1 MRSASSTLQLLFGEG
16 EKRPQKSVYE
26 YTALDEKG
34 HELKGFVDAMG
45 IAAARLKLREEGVYP
60 IEINQA
66 ADKKDTALTGVLGIN
81 FWQRVSTK
89 DVSIFTRQLST
100 LLGAGIPL
108 VPSLSVLIAQT
119 KNQLLKQTL
128 AQIREQVNEG
138 KSLTQGMLN
147 FPRIFPPFYVNMIR
161 AGESSGTINL
171 VLERLADFSEN
182 QQALMS
188 KIRSALAYP
197 IIMLFIGSAVI
208 FLLMTFVV
216 PKITGIFTDMHQ
228 TLPLI
233 TIVLIAISNFLKSF
247 WWLIWIL
254 LAAAIAAF
262 KYMTTGTEA
271 GKRLWDTAKLKIP
284 VWGQVNRKI
293 AIARFCRTLATLLQ
307 SGVPLLS
314 SMEIVRNVVNN
325 ILIGEAISKASKD
338 VEEGKGLSGPLTQS
352 GIFPPLVTEMVA
364 VGEQSGTLEKML
376 NRVATAYETE
386 SQSDI
391 MVMTSLLEPLMILVM
406 GLLVGFIVVSILLPI
421 FEMNQLVR

>member
-1 MRSASSTLQLLFGEG
+1 MG
-16 EKRPQKSVYE
+16 VYE

-34 HELKGFVDAMG
+34 RERKGFVDA
-45 IAAARLKLREEGVYP
+45 ISVAAATQKLREDGVYP
-60 IEINQA
+60 TEINQA
-66 ADKKDTALTGVLGIN
+66 ADKKDNALSGIMSMN
-81 FWQRVSTK
+81 IWQRVSTK
-89 DVSIFTRQLST
+89 DVSVFTRQLST

-119 KNQLLKQTL
+119 KNPLLKQTL

-138 KSLTQGMLN
+138 KSLTEGLLN

-182 QQALMS
+182 QQAMIS
-188 KIRSALAYP
+188 KIRAALAYP
-197 IIMLFIGSAVI
+197 IIMLFIGSGVI

-233 TIVLIAISNFLKSF
+233 TIILIGVSSFLKSF
-247 WWLIWIL
+247 WWLIVIL

-262 KYMTTGTEA
+262 KYVTTATDG
-271 GKRLWDTAKLKIP
+271 GRRLWDTAKLKTP
-284 VWGQVNRKI
+284 VWGQVNLKI

-325 ILIGEAISKASKD
+325 ILISEAISKASKD
-338 VEEGKGLSGPLTQS
+338 VEEGKGLSGPLTES
-352 GIFPPLVTEMVA
+352 GLFPPLVTEMVA
-364 VGEQSGTLEKML
+364 VGEQTGTLEKML

-386 SQSDI
+386 AQSDI

-406 GLLVGFIVVSILLPI
+406 GLVVGFIVISILLPI
-421 FEMNQLVR
+421 FEMNQLIR

>member
-1 MRSASSTLQLLFGEG
+1 M
-16 EKRPQKSVYE
+16 SVYE

-34 HELKGFVDAMG
+34 HERKGFVDAMG
-45 IAAARLKLREEGVYP
+45 VTAARQKLREEGVYP
-60 IEINQA
+60 TEINQA
-66 ADKKDTALTGVLGIN
+66 ADKKDTVLSGVLGIN
-81 FWQRVSTK
+81 LWQRVSTK
-89 DVSIFTRQLST
+89 DVSVFTRQLST

-119 KNQLLKQTL
+119 KNLLLKQTL

-147 FPRIFPPFYVNMIR
+147 FPRIFLPFYVNMVR

-197 IIMLFIGSAVI
+197 IIMLFIGSGVI

-247 WWLIWIL
+247 WWLILIL

-352 GIFPPLVTEMVA
+352 GLFPPLVTEMVA

-386 SQSDI
+386 AQSDI

-406 GLLVGFIVVSILLPI
+406 GLVVGFIVISILLPI

>member
-1 MRSASSTLQLLFGEG
+1 M
-16 EKRPQKSVYE
+16 SVYE

-34 HELKGFVDAMG
+34 RECKGFVDAMG
-45 IAAARLKLREEGVYP
+45 IAAARQKLREEGVYP

-66 ADKKDTALTGVLGIN
+66 ADKKDTTLSGVLGIN
-81 FWQRVSTK
+81 LWQRVSTK
-89 DVSIFTRQLST
+89 DVSVFTRQLST
-100 LLGAGIPL
+100 LLGSGIPL

-119 KNQLLKQTL
+119 KNPLLKQTL

-138 KSLTQGMLN
+138 NSLTQGLLN
-147 FPRIFPPFYVNMIR
+147 FPRIFPPLYVNMVR

-197 IIMLFIGSAVI
+197 IIMLFIGSGVI

-228 TLPLI
+228 TLPLV
-233 TIVLIAISNFLKSF
+233 TIILIAISNFLKSF
-247 WWLIWIL
+247 WWLILIL

-262 KYMTTGTEA
+262 KYMTTATEA
-271 GKRLWDTAKLKIP
+271 GKRLWDTVKLKSP

-314 SMEIVRNVVNN
+314 SMEIVRNVVDN
-325 ILIGEAISKASKD
+325 ILIGEAISKAGKD

-386 SQSDI
+386 AQSDI

-406 GLLVGFIVVSILLPI
+406 GLLVGFIVISILLPI
-421 FEMNQLVR
+421 FEMNQLIR

>member
-1 MRSASSTLQLLFGEG
+1 M
-16 EKRPQKSVYE
+16 SVYE

-34 HELKGFVDAMG
+34 RESKGFVDAMG
-45 IAAARLKLREEGVYP
+45 IAAARQKLREEGVYP
-60 IEINQA
+60 TEINQA
-66 ADKKDTALTGVLGIN
+66 ADKKDTALSGVLGMN
-81 FWQRVSTK
+81 LWQRVSTK

-100 LLGAGIPL
+100 LLGSGIPL

-197 IIMLFIGSAVI
+197 IIMLFIGSGVI

-216 PKITGIFTDMHQ
+216 PKITGIFIDMHQ

-233 TIVLIAISNFLKSF
+233 TVVLIGVSNFLKSF
-247 WWLIWIL
+247 WWLILVL
-254 LAAAIAAF
+254 LAAAIAAL

-271 GKRLWDTAKLKIP
+271 GRRMWDTAKLKIP
-284 VWGQVNRKI
+284 VWGQVNLKI

-325 ILIGEAISKASKD
+325 ILIGEAINKASKD
-338 VEEGKGLSGPLTQS
+338 VEEGKGLSGPLTES
-352 GIFPPLVTEMVA
+352 GLFPPLVTEMVA
-364 VGEQSGTLEKML
+364 VGEQTGTLEKML

-386 SQSDI
+386 AQSDI

-406 GLLVGFIVVSILLPI
+406 GLVVGFIVISILLPI